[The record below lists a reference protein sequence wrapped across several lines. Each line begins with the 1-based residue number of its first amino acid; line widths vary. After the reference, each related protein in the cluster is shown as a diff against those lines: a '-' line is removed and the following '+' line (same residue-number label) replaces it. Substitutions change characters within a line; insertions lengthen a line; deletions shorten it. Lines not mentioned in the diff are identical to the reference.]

1 MKHVLKI
8 QLLLFCL
15 LAFTVANAQEY
26 AKHRVKKGKAKTE
39 QEAAEQPEP
48 QKAVVTDSV
57 AKEIP
62 IDDEFEKLMRRGAKE
77 VSTRKYL
84 DAITTFN
91 KAMTYNRE
99 TARVLRCRG
108 EAFYSSKDYLSAIKD
123 YTEAIEL
130 GTDYPGEVYY
140 SRAMC
145 KAKLTEPDYEGA
157 CTDFK
162 KAKELGFTIEGR
174 DVISLYCN

>member
-1 MKHVLKI
+1 MKRIFLILIVL
-8 QLLLFCL
+8 
-15 LAFTVANAQEY
+15 FTYTGLQAQEY
-26 AKHRVKKGKAKTE
+26 AKRRVKKGKAKTE
-39 QEAAEQPEP
+39 QEATEQPDS
-48 QKAVVTDSV
+48 QKTMVTDTV
-57 AKEIP
+57 AKEVP
-62 IDDEFEKLMRRGAKE
+62 VDDEFEKLMRRGAKE

-84 DAITTFN
+84 DAIATFN
-91 KAMTYNRE
+91 KAMAYNRE

-157 CTDFK
+157 CIDFK